1 MPASS
6 KSLDVSRKTYKPL
19 KYLCPLANCPR
30 RFSTTAGRTNHVQT
44 MHPFHVHV
52 TPSAPPSLTSHPSHD
67 FDPDHNSPPPP
78 NSHPN
83 RNNDFDEAHQP
94 KEKPFTVK
102 FHPKLN
108 GLPCNSEGNFLPP
121 NTHPSPPEPALPDD
135 WTPFEHRMEFEL
147 ADFLFREEQIS
158 AEEPPFANPKEL
170 YETIDRTA
178 VGDVPW
184 QSFSVSFN
192 GKLPTEGDIPPWMTE
207 EFEVWYRD
215 PEKSVENMLK
225 NPEFNEEFD
234 YSAKRMFDVE
244 SGEQIFKDYMSGN
257 HAWNDSD
264 EIAKDSA
271 THGSMLCHVICGS
284 DKTTVSV
291 ATGQNDFYPLYTSIG
306 NIHNNVRRA
315 HRNGVALTA
324 FLAVPHTDRE
334 YANDNEFRTFC
345 RQLFHSSLEHIF
357 RSLHKGMT
365 TPQLKL
371 CPDGHYRRV
380 IYGFGPYIADYPEQ
394 VLLTCVVSNWCPK
407 CDLDGTE
414 NIALCCPEHND
425 LLKSTFTLKEL
436 WNNYGIITDVL
447 PFTSLFPRANIHQL
461 ISPDLLHQVIKGTF
475 KDHLVEWVT
484 EYINITYGSNAK
496 AVLADI
502 DRRIAAVPPFPGL
515 RCFKEGRNFKQ
526 WTGNDSK
533 ALMKVYLP
541 AIQGHIPDQMVQAL
555 SHFLEFCYL
564 ARRNVI
570 DTDTLKRMDIA
581 LNNFHRDHVIFD
593 DVLGHS
599 NCTNSL
605 FSLPRQHSLSHYTW
619 SIRAFGAPNGLCT
632 SITESKHIKAIK
644 EPWQQSS
651 RYLALGQMLLTN
663 QCLDKLAAAQ
673 GDFRDCGMLDASMYE
688 AGLQFNDAVTD
699 VGNESTTPG
708 ACHEDAGPVDGAQVL
723 GKVLLA
729 KKPFQDYP
737 TSPTLLAT
745 AIHQLD
751 LPKLIR
757 QYLYGVE
764 HPDCK
769 DVSLID
775 PVSCPPLPSRIRTFP
790 SAKSIFFA
798 PSNQSGVGGMYKEY
812 IHSVPAWYKQN
823 PRYDCVFVSQDADT
837 PVFKGMYAAQVFL
850 SFSFIYEDVVHSCTL
865 IHSFS
870 VVASEPDNVT
880 GMWIVQPD
888 KLDNGRW
895 LMSVIHIDSIFR
907 GAHLIPVFGDDFIPT
922 KHILSFHH
930 SLDKFRCF
938 YVNKYADHHAY
949 EVIF

>member
-52 TPSAPPSLTSHPSHD
+52 SSAARSTTNGRAPSAPPSPTSHPSHD

-121 NTHPSPPEPALPDD
+121 NTHPSPPEPAPPDD

-147 ADFLFREEQIS
+147 ADFLFREEQMSAGKIS
-158 AEEPPFANPKEL
+158 KLMHIWAAYNAGKGEPPFANPKEL

-184 QSFSVSFN
+184 QSFSVSFQ
-192 GKLPTEGDIPPWMTE
+192 
-207 EFEVWYRD
+207 R
-215 PEKSVENMLK
+215 
-225 NPEFNEEFD
+225 
-234 YSAKRMFDVE
+234 
-244 SGEQIFKDYMSGN
+244 GEQIFKDYMSGN

-334 YANDNEFRTFC
+334 YANDNEFRTFR

-357 RSLHKGMT
+357 HSLRKGMT

-407 CDLDGTE
+407 CTAHWKDLDGTE
-414 NIALCCPEHND
+414 NIALRCPEHND
-425 LLKSTFTLKEL
+425 LLKSTFTSKEL

-447 PFTSLFPRANIHQL
+447 L

-515 RCFKEGRNFKQ
+515 RRFKEGRNFKQ
-526 WTGNDSK
+526 WTGDDSK

-541 AIQGHIPDQMVQAL
+541 AIRGHIPDQMVQAL

-581 LNNFHRDHVIFD
+581 LENFHRDRVIFD

-599 NCTNSL
+599 NRTNSL

-632 SITESKHIKAIK
+632 SITESKHIKAVK
-644 EPWQQSS
+644 EPWRRSS

-663 QCLDKLAAAQ
+663 QRLDKLAAARV
-673 GDFRDCGMLDASMYE
+673 DFRDRGMLDASMYE
-688 AGLQFNDAVTD
+688 AGLQFNDAVAD
-699 VGNESTTPG
+699 IGNESTTPG
-708 ACHEDAGPVDGAQVL
+708 ARHEDAGPVDGARVL
-723 GKVLLA
+723 GEVLLA

-737 TSPTLLAT
+737 TSPTFLAT

-764 HPDCK
+764 HPDCEG
-769 DVSLID
+769 SS
-775 PVSCPPLPSRIRTFP
+775 P
-790 SAKSIFFA
+790 
-798 PSNQSGVGGMYKEY
+798 
-812 IHSVPAWYKQN
+812 H
-823 PRYDCVFVSQDADT
+823 
-837 PVFKGMYAAQVFL
+837 
-850 SFSFIYEDVVHSCTL
+850 
-865 IHSFS
+865 
-870 VVASEPDNVT
+870 
-880 GMWIVQPD
+880 
-888 KLDNGRW
+888 
-895 LMSVIHIDSIFR
+895 
-907 GAHLIPVFGDDFIPT
+907 
-922 KHILSFHH
+922 
-930 SLDKFRCF
+930 
-938 YVNKYADHHAY
+938 
-949 EVIF
+949 